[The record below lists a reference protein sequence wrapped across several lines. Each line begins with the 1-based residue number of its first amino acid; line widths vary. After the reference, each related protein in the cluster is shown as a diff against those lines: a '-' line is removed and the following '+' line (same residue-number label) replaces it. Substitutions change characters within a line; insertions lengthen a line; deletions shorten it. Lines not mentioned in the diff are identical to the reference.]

1 MISGSTLPSGPF
13 RRMVVLGDS
22 IAYGM
27 CAYRPENEWNQV
39 VAGLLRRFQDGE
51 LEVFNRGLPA
61 EVISPRAP
69 GYEES
74 AKPSLIERY
83 RRHGIELQPDLVIIA
98 EGLNDM
104 RSGMAIQEY
113 MADLAQ
119 IATDIRQETGALV
132 VLVGIYHQIFGRGAN
147 DPVALPTWTRWT
159 PEVAV
164 IYNQAVRQ
172 VAEQCGALFVD
183 AQAVMGGADWTLNP
197 DCCHPNDLGHVL
209 IGNAIFQ
216 AIATHCRGL
225 GDRTLREI
233 DERAISTANTGG
245 ADIDDE
251 IRALWQE
258 AAARFEL
265 ASS

>member
-1 MISGSTLPSGPF
+1 MNGNNSLPPGPF
-13 RRMVVLGDS
+13 RRLVVLGDS

-27 CAYRPENEWNQV
+27 CAARPENEWNQV
-39 VAGLLRRFQDGE
+39 VADLLRRFQDVE

-83 RRHGIELQPDLVIIA
+83 HQHGIDLNPDLVIIA

-104 RSGMAIQEY
+104 RSGMAIQDY
-113 MADLAQ
+113 MADLTQ
-119 IATDIRQETGALV
+119 IVTDIRQKTGALV
-132 VLVGIYHQIFGRGAN
+132 VVVGIYHQIFGREAN
-147 DPVALPTWTRWT
+147 DPVTQPTWTRWT
-159 PEVAV
+159 PAVAV
-164 IYNQAVRQ
+164 VYNQAVRR
-172 VAEQCGALFVD
+172 VAESCGALFVD

-209 IGNAIFQ
+209 IGNAVFQ
-216 AIATHCRGL
+216 AIATQCRGV
-225 GDRTLREI
+225 GDKTLAEI
-233 DERAISTANTGG
+233 DTLAVSTANTGG

-251 IRALWQE
+251 IRALWQA

-265 ASS
+265 QE

>member
-1 MISGSTLPSGPF
+1 MMEGLPSGPF

-27 CAYRPENEWNQV
+27 CASRPENEWNQV
-39 VAGLLRRFQDGE
+39 AAGWLRRFQDVD
-51 LEVFNRGLPA
+51 LQVFNRGLPA

-83 RRHGIELQPDLVIIA
+83 RRHCIELKPDLVIIA

-104 RSGMAIQEY
+104 RSGMAIQDY

-119 IATDIRQETGALV
+119 IVADIRRETGALV

-147 DPVALPTWTRWT
+147 DPVTLPTWTRWT

-164 IYNQAVRQ
+164 IYNQAVRE
-172 VAEQCGALFVD
+172 VAGQCGALFVD

-209 IGNAIFQ
+209 IGNAVFQ
-216 AIATHCRGL
+216 TIATHCRGV

-265 ASS
+265 TAS

>member
-1 MISGSTLPSGPF
+1 MDNPIPTGPF
-13 RRMVVLGDS
+13 RRVVVLGDS

-27 CAYRPENEWNQV
+27 CAHRPENEWNQV
-39 VAGLLRRFQDGE
+39 VAALLRRFQLEE
-51 LEVFNRGLPA
+51 LELLNRGLPA

-83 RRHGIELQPDLVIIA
+83 RRHCIELQPDLVIIA

-113 MADLAQ
+113 MADLEQ

-147 DPVALPTWTRWT
+147 DPVALPAWTRWT
-159 PEVAV
+159 PDVAV
-164 IYNQAVRQ
+164 VYNQAVGR
-172 VAEQCGALFVD
+172 VAERCGALFVD

-209 IGNAIFQ
+209 IGNAVFQ
-216 AIATHCRGL
+216 VIATHCRGL
-225 GDRTLREI
+225 GHKTLAEI
-233 DERAISTANTGG
+233 DRLAVSTANTGG
-245 ADIDDE
+245 ADIDEE
-251 IRALWQE
+251 IGALWQ
-258 AAARFEL
+258 AAAVRFEL
-265 ASS
+265 KT